1 MSDEIVAGIR
11 VRPGGTAS
19 RPQPPALRGEAGPPG
34 DAG

>member
-19 RPQPPALRGEAGPPG
+19 RPQPQARRGVAGAAG